1 MKFKDKLAADKRVG
15 MARTMVGQW
24 TVANLRDRK
33 PEELVRAFGVT
44 LEQAERI
51 LKEERNKRDRRKPL

>member
-1 MKFKDKLAADKRVG
+1 MKFKEKLESDKRVG
-15 MARTMVGQW
+15 MARMMVAQW

-33 PEELVRAFGVT
+33 PDELVRAFGVT

-51 LKEERNKRDRRKPL
+51 LKEERNTRDRRRPL